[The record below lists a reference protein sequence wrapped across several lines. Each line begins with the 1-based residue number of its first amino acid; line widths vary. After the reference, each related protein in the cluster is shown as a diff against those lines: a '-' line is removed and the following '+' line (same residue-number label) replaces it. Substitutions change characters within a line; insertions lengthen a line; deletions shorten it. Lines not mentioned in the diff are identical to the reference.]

1 MKYSGRGLAILLVGV
16 LSVGCDDGGDLFS
29 PAVSGKFVGS
39 WDSEA
44 NINLALVGFTQG
56 DISEDEGLLEL
67 QDPDLT
73 ERYLIDLPGDPGVA
87 LGIYR
92 VVAFTD
98 RDGSADYSL
107 GDLPALGDTCGK
119 YLIYVDDLPES
130 ELPLE
135 TWLGDL
141 TGLEEGWNG
150 FDRQKGVYQDLVYNG
165 FDLYRTGNCP

>member
-29 PAVSGKFVGS
+29 PAVSGQFVGS
-39 WDSEA
+39 WESGSKV
-44 NINLALVGFTQG
+44 NLALVGFTQG
-56 DISEDEGLLEL
+56 DISEEEGLLEL

-73 ERYLIDLPGDPGVA
+73 ERYLIDLPGDPGVD
-87 LGIYR
+87 LGIYQ
-92 VVAFTD
+92 VVAFAD
-98 RDGSADYSL
+98 KDGSADYSL
-107 GDLPALGDTCGK
+107 GDLPPLGDTCGK

-150 FDRQKGVYQDLVYNG
+150 FDLEDGVYQEGLYSG
-165 FDLYRTGNCP
+165 FDLYPTGDCP